1 MADVTIVAAD
11 VRPLPGCIIRRFTA
25 GGVIGVGEP
34 VYLSAADTVARADG
48 SAVATAA
55 CIGVMVAVGG
65 ANPASRTVAAQGDP
79 VDVVL
84 YGPVA
89 GYSTNM
95 AFGKYFYVDDD
106 AGVIADAPG
115 TKDTIVGIGLSSE
128 VLLVRPQV
136 LDLS

>member
-11 VRPLPGCIIRRFTA
+11 VRPLPGCVIRRFTA
-25 GGVIGVGEP
+25 GGTIPVGAP
-34 VYLSAADTVARADG
+34 VYLSANDTVSAADG

-55 CIGVMVAVGG
+55 CIGVLVAVGG
-65 ANPASRTVAAQGDP
+65 ASPASRVAAAAGDP

-84 YGPVA
+84 FGPVA

-95 AFGKYFYVDDD
+95 AVGAYFYVDDD
-106 AGVIADAPG
+106 AGIIATTAG
-115 TKDTIVGIGLSSE
+115 TKSTIIGIGLSGS

-136 LDLS
+136 VALT

>member
-11 VRPLPGCIIRRFTA
+11 IRPLKGCVVKRFAA
-25 GGVIGVGEP
+25 GGTLTPGQP
-34 VYLSAADTVARADG
+34 VYLSAANTVSAADG

-55 CIGVMVAVGG
+55 CIGVVIAGPDGAVSFS
-65 ANPASRTVAAQGDP
+65 AGDQ

-95 AFGKYFYVDDD
+95 GYGTYFYVDDD
-106 AGVIADAPG
+106 AGVIADAAG
-115 TKDTIVGIGLSSE
+115 TKSTIIGIGLDSTT
-128 VLLVRPQV
+128 LLVRPQV
-136 LDLS
+136 VSLA

>member
-11 VRPLPGCIIRRFTA
+11 VRPLPGCVIRRFTA
-25 GGVIGVGEP
+25 GGTIPVGAP
-34 VYLSAADTVARADG
+34 VYLSANDTVSAADG

-55 CIGVMVAVGG
+55 CIGVVVAVGG
-65 ANPASRTVAAQGDP
+65 ASPASRVSAASGDP

-95 AFGKYFYVDDD
+95 VMGTYFYVDDD
-106 AGVIADAPG
+106 AGVIADAAG
-115 TKDTIVGIGLSSE
+115 TKSTIIGIGLSAS

-136 LDLS
+136 VALS